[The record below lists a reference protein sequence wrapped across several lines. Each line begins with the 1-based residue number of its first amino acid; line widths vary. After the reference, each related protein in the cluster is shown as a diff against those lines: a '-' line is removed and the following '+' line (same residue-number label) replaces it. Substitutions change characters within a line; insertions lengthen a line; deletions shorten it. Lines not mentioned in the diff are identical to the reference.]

1 MARTDRKS
9 NLKIPSVSIIIPHH
23 GGFDILNEC
32 LLSLK
37 KSTFKDYEIII
48 VDNASSDDSIK
59 NIKQKFSDINIIHME
74 SNLGYAGGCNEGAL
88 IAKGTF
94 LLFLNNDTVHED
106 DWIQPMVNLISSD
119 ENIGSIQPKILNIEN
134 KKLFDYAGASGGFLD
149 IFCFPFL
156 RGRVFN
162 DIEADESQYDNKRE
176 IFWASGCAFITRKE
190 LFLEILFDKKL
201 FAYMEEIDYSWKL
214 LLLGYRNIVE
224 PKSVIY
230 HDGGTLK
237 NRSLFKS
244 YFNHRNSMILFLTNH
259 NTIIMLCLLIP
270 KLLLEIISL
279 LRYVLTINIKG
290 FIAQLLGYI
299 WILTHPFYILKR
311 IININKIKLSPLYSI
326 LNKMYKHSIV
336 FKYFILKKKKYSELI
351 D

>member
-94 LLFLNNDTVHED
+94 LLFLNNDTVHEE

-119 ENIGSIQPKILNIEN
+119 ENIGSIQPKIFCLE
-134 KKLFDYAGASGGFLD
+134 YFL
-149 IFCFPFL
+149 
-156 RGRVFN
+156 
-162 DIEADESQYDNKRE
+162 
-176 IFWASGCAFITRKE
+176 
-190 LFLEILFDKKL
+190 
-201 FAYMEEIDYSWKL
+201 
-214 LLLGYRNIVE
+214 
-224 PKSVIY
+224 
-230 HDGGTLK
+230 
-237 NRSLFKS
+237 
-244 YFNHRNSMILFLTNH
+244 
-259 NTIIMLCLLIP
+259 
-270 KLLLEIISL
+270 IISE
-279 LRYVLTINIKG
+279 YG
-290 FIAQLLGYI
+290 FA
-299 WILTHPFYILKR
+299 
-311 IININKIKLSPLYSI
+311 SI
-326 LNKMYKHSIV
+326 LVIGSPSIWS
-336 FKYFILKKKKYSELI
+336 LL
-351 D
+351 

>member
-1 MARTDRKS
+1 MARTNRKS
-9 NLKIPSVSIIIPHH
+9 NLNNPSVSIIIPHH

-32 LLSLK
+32 LLSLE

-48 VDNASSDDSIK
+48 VDNASNDDSIK
-59 NIKQKFSDINIIHME
+59 IIKQKFPHINILAMD

-88 IAKGTF
+88 IAKGDF
-94 LLFLNNDTVHED
+94 LLFLNNDTIHEEN
-106 DWIQPMVNLISSD
+106 WIKPIFNLISND
-119 ENIGSIQPKILNIEN
+119 ENIGSIQPKILNIED

-156 RGRVFN
+156 RGRIFN
-162 DIEADESQYDNKRE
+162 YREVDENQYDNKQE
-176 IFWASGCAFITRKE
+176 IFWASGCAFITRKD

-214 LLLGYRNIVE
+214 LLLGYKNVVE
-224 PKSVIY
+224 PKSIIY
-230 HDGGTLK
+230 HSGGTLK
-237 NRSLFKS
+237 NRSLLKS

-270 KLLLEIISL
+270 KLLLELISL
-279 LRYVLTINIKG
+279 LRYLLTINLKG
-290 FIAQLLGYI
+290 FFAQISGYI
-299 WILTHPFYILKR
+299 WILTHPFYIAKR
-311 IININKIKLSPLYSI
+311 IININKMKLSPLYSI
-326 LNKMYKHSIV
+326 LNKMYKPSIV
-336 FKYFILKKKKYSELI
+336 FKYFILRNKKYSELV